1 MAEIR
6 NKTRRS
12 SIIEALSNKIKA
24 ISLMNGYSTDLG
36 EQVFSRMKF
45 WDEISEFPCIC
56 LVAGPE
62 SIIHQAGGYKDR
74 YLDVTLR
81 AYVNEEDSIL
91 ALEKL
96 LEDVEIILDN
106 NGRLAYEDASGNLD
120 YTRDIIITLID
131 TDQGALAPL
140 GVGEMTLQVKY

>member
-1 MAEIR
+1 M

-12 SIIEALSNKIKA
+12 SIIEALTTKLKGV
-24 ISLMNGYSTDLG
+24 SLVNGFSTDLG

-62 SIIHQAGGYKDR
+62 SIVHQAAGLKDR

-91 ALEKL
+91 ALERL

-106 NGRLAYEDASGNLD
+106 NGRLAYEDSSGDLG

>member
-1 MAEIR
+1 M

-12 SIIEALSNKIKA
+12 SIIDALTDRIKA
-24 ISLMNGYSTDLG
+24 IKLINGFSTDLG
-36 EQVFSRMKF
+36 EQAFSRMKF
-45 WDEISEFPCIC
+45 WDEISEFPCVC

-62 SIIHQAGGYKDR
+62 SIVHQAAGYKDR

-96 LEDVEIILDN
+96 LEDIEIILDK
-106 NGRLAYEDASGNLD
+106 NGRLAYEDSSGNLN

-131 TDQGALAPL
+131 TDQGALSPL

>member
-1 MAEIR
+1 M

-12 SIIEALSNKIKA
+12 SIIEALTNKLKT
-24 ISLMNGYSTDLG
+24 ISLTNGFSTDLG
-36 EQVFSRMKF
+36 EQAFSRMKF

-62 SIIHQAGGYKDR
+62 SIVHQGAGLKDR

-106 NGRLAYEDASGNLD
+106 NGRLAYEDSSGTLN

>member
-1 MAEIR
+1 M

-12 SIIEALSNKIKA
+12 SIIEALTTKLKGV
-24 ISLMNGYSTDLG
+24 SLVNGFSTDLG

-62 SIIHQAGGYKDR
+62 SIVHQAAGLKDR

-91 ALEKL
+91 ALERL

-106 NGRLAYEDASGNLD
+106 NGRLAYEDSSGNLS

>member
-1 MAEIR
+1 MVE

-12 SIIEALSNKIKA
+12 SIIDALTEKLKT
-24 ISLMNGYSTDLG
+24 ISLANGFATDLG
-36 EQVFSRMKF
+36 EQAYPRMRF
-45 WDEISEFPCIC
+45 WDEISEFPCLC
-56 LVAGPE
+56 LTAGPE
-62 SIIHQAGGYKDR
+62 TLVHQGGGFKDR

-91 ALEKL
+91 ALERL
-96 LEDVEIILDN
+96 LEDVEIIIDR
-106 NGRLAYEDASGNLD
+106 NGRLAYVDSTGNLGH
-120 YTRDIIITLID
+120 TRDIIITFID

>member
-1 MAEIR
+1 MAEI

-12 SIIEALSNKIKA
+12 SIVEALTDKLKS
-24 ISLMNGYSTDLG
+24 ISLANGYSTDLG
-36 EQVFSRMKF
+36 EQAYPRMRF
-45 WDEISEFPCIC
+45 WDEISEFPCVC

-62 SIIHQAGGYKDR
+62 SIVHQGGGFKDR
-74 YLDVTLR
+74 YLDIVLR
-81 AYVNEEDSIL
+81 AYVNEEDSII

-96 LEDVEIILDN
+96 LEDIELILDK
-106 NGRLAYEDASGNLD
+106 NGRLAYVDSSGNTGA
-120 YTRDIIITLID
+120 TRDIIITLID

>member
-1 MAEIR
+1 MAEINR
-6 NKTRRS
+6 TRRS
-12 SIIEALSNKIKA
+12 SIVEALTDKFKS
-24 ISLMNGYSTDLG
+24 ISLTNGYSTDLG
-36 EQVFSRMKF
+36 EQAFPRMRF

-62 SIIHQAGGYKDR
+62 SIVHQGGGFKDR
-74 YLDVTLR
+74 YLDIVLR
-81 AYVNEEDSIL
+81 AYVNEEDSII

-96 LEDVEIILDN
+96 LEDIELILDK
-106 NGRLAYEDASGNLD
+106 NGRLAYVDSSGNTGT
-120 YTRDIIITLID
+120 TRDIIITLID

>member
-1 MAEIR
+1 MAAV

-12 SIIEALSNKIKA
+12 SIVEALTNKLKT
-24 ISLMNGYSTDLG
+24 ISLVNGFSSDLG
-36 EQVFSRMKF
+36 EQAFPRMRF

-62 SIIHQAGGYKDR
+62 SIVHQGAGLKDR

-81 AYVNEEDSIL
+81 AYVNDEESII
-91 ALEKL
+91 ALERL
-96 LEDVEIILDN
+96 LEDIEFIIDN
-106 NGRLAYEDASGNLD
+106 NSRLAYEDSNGNIG
-120 YTRDIIITLID
+120 YTRDITIQIID

-140 GVGEMTLQVKY
+140 GVGEMTLQVRY